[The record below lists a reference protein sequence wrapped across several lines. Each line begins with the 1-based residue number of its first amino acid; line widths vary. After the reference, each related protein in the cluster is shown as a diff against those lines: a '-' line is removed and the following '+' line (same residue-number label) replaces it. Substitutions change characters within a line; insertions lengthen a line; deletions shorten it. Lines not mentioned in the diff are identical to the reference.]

1 MRKTATRL
9 TKVKINGGRYWCVIW
24 PKIGKGRNRRFFKST
39 GRSDYDQGKREAET
53 FLRTKLIEQQNYG
66 TAGMAGNEK
75 QRAEY
80 LECAEKLMPF
90 AKTTRDA
97 VASYRPHRQ
106 ATNRSGTAAQ
116 RDDELVT

>member
-24 PKIGKGRNRRFFKST
+24 PKVGKGRNRRFFKST
-39 GRSDYDQGKREAET
+39 GRGDDQGKREAET
-53 FLRTKLIEQQNYG
+53 FLKTKLIEQQNYG
-66 TAGMAGNEK
+66 TAGMAFNEK

-90 AKTTRDA
+90 AKTIRDA
-97 VASYRPHRQ
+97 VAFYHPHLP
-106 ATNRSGTAAQ
+106 ATNLSCTAS
-116 RDDELVT
+116 ELVPELLKI